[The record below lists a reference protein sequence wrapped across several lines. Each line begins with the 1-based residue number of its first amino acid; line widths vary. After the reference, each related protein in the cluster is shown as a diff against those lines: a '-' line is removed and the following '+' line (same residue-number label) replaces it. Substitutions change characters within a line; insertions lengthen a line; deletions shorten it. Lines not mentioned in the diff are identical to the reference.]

1 MNTIEEIAE
10 NLNLVSK
17 QFDQNISDN
26 IVKIERAIIEQQIEV
41 VRQTLITIEEAIKS
55 VLDSLVTKLDSKIFT
70 FQLLSPSINDITDYK
85 RLIDGDGNFKFSQY
99 QLSDFNESY
108 LNVSFNFGC
117 FIQDSLTVEVKY
129 NLIDKYKLLN
139 EIYYNEV
146 KTIPKYLHSSTTLLN
161 DKWVKPTANYL
172 MALNKI
178 KSDKKVDKITL
189 KNSNNQCIE
198 LYLNNSLGEN
208 LFKYILSLSGIRV

>member
-10 NLNLVSK
+10 NLNFVRK
-17 QFDQNISDN
+17 QFDRNILNN
-26 IVKIERAIIEQQIEV
+26 IVKIERSIIDQQIDV
-41 VRQTLITIEEAIKS
+41 VRQTLITIEVAIKS
-55 VLDSLVTKLDSKIFT
+55 VLESLVTELDSKIFT
-70 FQLLSPSINDITDYK
+70 FQLSRPSINDDTDYEK
-85 RLIDGDGNFKFSQY
+85 LINNDGSFNFSQY
-99 QLSDFNESY
+99 QTIHFNESC

-117 FIQDSLTVEVKY
+117 YIKDSLTVEVKY

-146 KTIPKYLHSSTTLLN
+146 NTIPKHLHSSTTLLS

-178 KSDKKVDKITL
+178 KNDKKVDKITL

-198 LYLNNSLGEN
+198 LYVNNSLGEN
-208 LFKYILSLSGIRV
+208 LFKYILSLSGIRA

>member
-26 IVKIERAIIEQQIEV
+26 IVKIERAIIEQQIDV
-41 VRQTLITIEEAIKS
+41 VRQTLITIEEAINS
-55 VLDSLVTKLDSKIFT
+55 VLDSLVTKLDSKILT
-70 FQLLSPSINDITDYK
+70 FQLSSPSINVNTDYE
-85 RLIDGDGNFKFSQY
+85 RLIKKDGSFNFSQY
-99 QLSDFNESY
+99 QIRDFNECC
-108 LNVSFNFGC
+108 LNVSFNFRC
-117 FIQDSLTVEVKY
+117 YIKDSLTVEVKF
-129 NLIDKYKLLN
+129 NLIDKYKLLS

-146 KTIPKYLHSSTTLLN
+146 KSISKYHQNSRTLLS

-178 KSDKKVDKITL
+178 KSEKKVEKITL

-198 LYLNNSLGEN
+198 LYINNSLGEN
-208 LFKYILSLSGIRV
+208 LFKYILSLSGIRA